1 MNGGY
6 DEIKNEFASYHHGYN
21 IDECLKSMRE
31 KYSGQRYSAYEFV
44 FTKCF
49 LDHDGYDRYG
59 PKSNLYDLYV
69 FFKRKSVDVG
79 DDDGVDDDTHANS
92 GCGEKIQRYINVDI
106 WHAEEWYTKG
116 EKVILYPSH
125 SYSIR
130 KETFEWFLAEDE
142 RGGFVRAHSVFDKKD
157 MIDYKDHYDF
167 DTYEY

>member
-31 KYSGQRYSAYEFV
+31 KYSQDQYSDYEFV
-44 FTKCF
+44 FAKCF

-69 FFKRKSVDVG
+69 FFKRKSGATTTEIGNVGGCRKDVQE
-79 DDDGVDDDTHANS
+79 H
-92 GCGEKIQRYINVDI
+92 INVDI
-106 WHAEEWYTKG
+106 WHAEQWYTKG

-142 RGGFVRAHSVFDKKD
+142 RSGFVRAHSVFDKKEI
-157 MIDYKDHYDF
+157 IDYKDYYDF
-167 DTYEY
+167 DAYEY